1 MQREVSASFGVVLE
15 RRPSTS
21 KWADWSWSVV
31 DVIADAP
38 ATDGWTIL
46 SDEDGRRRY
55 LSSPH
60 VLQLHHKMVDAYDA
74 NIETGAPSVW
84 VMLDEMLGAAEP
96 AYRVRGITT
105 DPYEAQGVLDS
116 AEGIVDRLPMPKATV
131 AWMAKFLA
139 SLPDAP
145 AFRKRRRDR
154 VEVEKQIFGKE
165 PIFSPLG
172 RKEERE
178 E

>member
-1 MQREVSASFGVVLE
+1 MQREVSAPFGVVLE

-21 KWADWSWSVV
+21 KWVDWSWSVV

-38 ATDGWTIL
+38 ATDGWTVL
-46 SDEDGRRRY
+46 SDENGRRRY

-60 VLQLHHKMVDAYDA
+60 MVVLHHKMVDAYDA

-84 VMLDEMLGAAEP
+84 VMLDETTDAAEP
-96 AYRVRGITT
+96 AYRVRGVTA

-116 AEGIVDRLPMPKATV
+116 AEGIVDRLPMPTV
-131 AWMAKFLA
+131 AVTWMAKFLG

-154 VEVEKQIFGKE
+154 VEIEKQIFGKE

-172 RKEERE
+172 RREERE